1 MTVTV
6 RPMRWWDIAA
16 VLPLERGLFSDDT
29 WSGRVFWSEL
39 AQQTRHYAVAA
50 ESAECADDADDPE
63 AGGAADATD
72 AESVIGYAGLAV
84 YTDEAHVLTLG
95 VRADRQGTGVGGL
108 LLRDLLDAA
117 DRRGVRRVLL
127 EVRVGN
133 VPAERLYA
141 RYGFVQIGIRRR
153 YYQPSGADAAVMVR
167 EG

>member
-6 RPMRWWDIAA
+6 RPMRWWDIAD

-29 WSGRVFWSEL
+29 WSERMFWSEL
-39 AQQTRHYAVAA
+39 AQQTRHYAVAV
-50 ESAECADDADDPE
+50 ESTPE
-63 AGGAADATD
+63 PGASPTD
-72 AESVIGYAGLAV
+72 TPTVIGYAGLAV

-95 VRADRQGTGVGGL
+95 VRVDRQGAGVGGL

-117 DRRGVRRVLL
+117 HRRGAHRVLL

-133 VPAERLYA
+133 TPAERLYA
-141 RYGFVQIGIRRR
+141 RHGFVQIGIRRR

-167 EG
+167 ED